1 MEGTAHDYQKSTV
14 AVSKVLG
21 LELPE
26 IPGWTCCGSTS
37 AHQTDHVLSLALPAK
52 NLVAAEGKTVAVGCA
67 ACYSRLKSANYEIA
81 NDEQMRKSV
90 AGVVGKDY
98 DGKTEILHLLEILAR
113 DVGMKKIADATKKPL
128 KGLKLVT
135 YYGCLLSRPPEVT
148 KFDDAE
154 NPTLMD
160 QVLEAAGATIL
171 EWPHKTECC
180 GAGYSITDVSIV
192 KKLTR
197 EILAMAKAAGAEC
210 IATACPLCQLNLDL
224 RQKDIG
230 KGVRR
235 TIQSAGVLFHAIA
248 GAGLRPFPQRIGS
261 AQPGGQPQEALGRPW
276 HWRLRQDD
284 ERTGKTH
291 EW

>member
-1 MEGTAHDYQKSTV
+1 MEGSAHDYQKSTV
-14 AVSKVLG
+14 AVSKALG

-37 AHQTDHVLSLALPAK
+37 AHQTDHLMSLALPAK

-67 ACYSRLKSANYEIA
+67 ACYSRLKTANYEIA
-81 NDEQMRKSV
+81 NDAQTRRSV

-113 DVGMKKIADATKKPL
+113 DIGMKKIADAVKKPL

-148 KFDDAE
+148 KFDDPE

-160 QVLEAAGATIL
+160 QVLEAAGATVL

-180 GAGYSITDVSIV
+180 GAGYSITDVAIV

-197 EILAMAKAAGAEC
+197 EILAMAKAAGADC

-224 RQKDIG
+224 RQKDTEKASGEQFNLPVFYFTQLLGLAFGISR
-230 KGVRR
+230 KD
-235 TIQSAGVLFHAIA
+235 L
-248 GAGLRPFPQRIGS
+248 GLRSLVVSPKKLLADHGLS
-261 AQPGGQPQEALGRPW
+261 A
-276 HWRLRQDD
+276 
-284 ERTGKTH
+284 
-291 EW
+291 

>member
-148 KFDDAE
+148 KFDDPE

-224 RQKDIG
+224 RQKDTEKASG
-230 KGVRR
+230 EQFNLPVFYFTQLLGLAFGLSRKE
-235 TIQSAGVLFHAIA
+235 L
-248 GAGLRPFPQRIGS
+248 GLRSLVVSPKKLLADRGIGV
-261 AQPGGQPQEALGRPW
+261 
-276 HWRLRQDD
+276 
-284 ERTGKTH
+284 
-291 EW
+291 